1 MHLQTPYTSFW
12 VSELSQIIDQHFIRS
27 IDWIA
32 AFSIKYFSD
41 EIIDFD
47 SNDDSIPFYFTAT
60 DFETQT

>member
-12 VSELSQIIDQHFIRS
+12 VSELSQIIDQHFIPS

-47 SNDDSIPFYFTAT
+47 WNDDSIPFYFTAT